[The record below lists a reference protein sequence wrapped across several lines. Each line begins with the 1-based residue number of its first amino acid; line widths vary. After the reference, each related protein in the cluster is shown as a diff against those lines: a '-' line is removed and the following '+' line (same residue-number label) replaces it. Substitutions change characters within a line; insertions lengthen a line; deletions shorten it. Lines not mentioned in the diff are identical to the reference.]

1 MYINLKLNI
10 DVYGFNVRHVQY
22 QLNLFMDNLQKAEQ
36 PVTQRHSVIFSV
48 KIKHL
53 AMAKT

>member
-36 PVTQRHSVIFSV
+36 PVTQRHSVRFSV
-48 KIKHL
+48 KFKHL
-53 AMAKT
+53 VMAKT

>member
-36 PVTQRHSVIFSV
+36 PVTRHSVRFSV
-48 KIKHL
+48 KFKHL
-53 AMAKT
+53 VMAKT